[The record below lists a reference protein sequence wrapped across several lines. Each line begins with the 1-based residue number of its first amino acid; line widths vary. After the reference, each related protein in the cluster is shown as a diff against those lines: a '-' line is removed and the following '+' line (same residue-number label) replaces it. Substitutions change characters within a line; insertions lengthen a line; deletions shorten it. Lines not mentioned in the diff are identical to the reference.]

1 MLASHCLP
9 TWAVLLPHLRSPCSS
24 ITNTPFSVGAIVSS
38 SNELQPAFVDLPRV
52 PTGLRQEP
60 LQALRFF
67 SLRPGHRLSVG
78 EGGKRL
84 VALGRKQES
93 FEITTEAL
101 ALSPS
106 SEEIIEASGVVL
118 QWAGSGSH
126 GQSSGHG
133 STSYRHWSTPS
144 ALLQQTTGR
153 ATPPAAAKRVSF
165 KILDM
170 GFRERFF
177 SEAR

>member
-24 ITNTPFSVGAIVSS
+24 ITNTPFSLGARVSS
-38 SNELQPAFVDLPRV
+38 SNESSSRRSLTSLGSQPNSERNHCRLS
-52 PTGLRQEP
+52 
-60 LQALRFF
+60 LRFF
-67 SLRPGHRLSVG
+67 ALRPGHRLGVG
-78 EGGKRL
+78 QGGKRL
-84 VALGRKQES
+84 VAFGRKQES

-106 SEEIIEASGVVL
+106 SEAIIEASGVVL

-133 STSYRHWSTPS
+133 GTSYRHWSTPS
-144 ALLQQTTGR
+144 ALLQQTTDKTVRRTGTVPDV
-153 ATPPAAAKRVSF
+153 AN
-165 KILDM
+165 
-170 GFRERFF
+170 
-177 SEAR
+177 